1 MNPMFIALMQYYGFT
16 MLRFWSA
23 MIYVKGSVVF
33 IRWSLLPTEPM
44 INLILIPNV
53 RLVCNQQITALQM
66 QVKLSYR
73 NFIVFL

>member
-1 MNPMFIALMQYYGFT
+1 MNPMFIALMQNYGFT

-23 MIYVKGSVVF
+23 MLYVKGSVVF